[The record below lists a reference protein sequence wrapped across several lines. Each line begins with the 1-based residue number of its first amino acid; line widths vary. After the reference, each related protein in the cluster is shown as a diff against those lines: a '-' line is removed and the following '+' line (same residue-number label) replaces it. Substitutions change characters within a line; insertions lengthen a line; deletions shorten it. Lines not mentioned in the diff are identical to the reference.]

1 MYEHTCVHAYIHTAY
16 RSPEIIRHK
25 KYFVILLIE
34 QNYFTEN
41 LYKLLLIVYEFF
53 RFHVAMVTLD
63 QYFKRKDSLPNP
75 NGDRSLNI
83 TPGLSHECV
92 VEASTLR
99 WDPY

>member
-1 MYEHTCVHAYIHTAY
+1 M
-16 RSPEIIRHK
+16 
-25 KYFVILLIE
+25 
-34 QNYFTEN
+34 
-41 LYKLLLIVYEFF
+41 YEFF

-63 QYFKRKDSLPNP
+63 QYFKGKDSLPNP
-75 NGDRSLNI
+75 DGDLSLNI